1 MQSEEEIQELF
12 EWLDMQPMSD
22 EEIKRILELGKKG
35 GLTKEER
42 EYCLKLEFC
51 KEGIY
56 KFS

>member
-42 EYCLKLEFC
+42 EILAKCCC
-51 KEGIY
+51 K
-56 KFS
+56 